1 MTTHVFHRALKSA
14 LPYVAGGDGI
24 TLRDAEGRTYI
35 DACGGA
41 AVSCLGHGHPAV
53 LEAMAAQAKQAA
65 YIHTSFF
72 TTEAAEKLAAR
83 VAENCGG
90 DLNHVYFV
98 DSGSEA
104 TETALKMARQYWLE
118 RGQPQ
123 RTKVISR
130 HFSYHGNT
138 LGALSVS
145 GNRWRREPYAP
156 LLADAS
162 FIEPC
167 FFYRHAGPGETPEAY
182 GARAAAALEKQIVE
196 LGPETV
202 MAFIAETVVGAT
214 TGAVAPAP
222 GYLKRIREICD
233 RHGVLLILDEVMC
246 GAGRTGTFLAAHA
259 EGVAAD
265 IVTLAKG
272 LGGGYQAIAAVICSD
287 KVYEGFY
294 NGSGVFQ
301 HGLTY
306 SAHPVA
312 CAASLA
318 VQEVILRDDLLA
330 NVRARGEDLNRALHG
345 RFGNNHHVGDIR
357 GRGLIQA
364 IELVRDRAEKSPFDP
379 ALKLNQRIRAEAF
392 ARGLM
397 VYPGAGCVDGRAGDH
412 ILLAPPYIVTPAD
425 IEEIVSRL
433 GEAVDAALAAVN

>member
-14 LPYVAGGDGI
+14 LPCVAGGDGI
-24 TLRDAEGRTYI
+24 TLRDAEGKSYI

-41 AVSCLGHGHPAV
+41 AVSCLGHGHPVV
-53 LEAMAAQAKQAA
+53 LEAMAAQARQAA

-72 TTEAAEKLAAR
+72 TSQAAERLAAR

-104 TETALKMARQYWLE
+104 TETALKMARQFWLE
-118 RGQPQ
+118 SGQPQ

-145 GNRWRREPYAP
+145 GNRWRREPYSP
-156 LLADAS
+156 LLVDVS

-167 FFYRHAGPGETPEAY
+167 FFYRHAEPGETPEAY
-182 GARAAAALEKQIVE
+182 GARAAAALEKQLLE

-233 RHGVLLILDEVMC
+233 RYGVLLILDEVMC
-246 GAGRTGTFLAAHA
+246 GTGRTGTFLAAHA

-272 LGGGYQAIAAVICSD
+272 LGGGYQAIAAVVCSD

-294 NGSGVFQ
+294 DGSGVFQ

-318 VQEVILRDDLLA
+318 VQEVIVRDNLLA
-330 NVRARGEDLNRALHG
+330 NVRARGEDLTRALHG
-345 RFGNNHHVGDIR
+345 RFGNNRNVGDIR

-364 IELVRDRAEKSPFDP
+364 IELVRDRGGKTPFDP
-379 ALKLNQRIRAEAF
+379 ALKLSQRIKAEAF

-412 ILLAPPYIVTPAD
+412 ILLAPPYIVTQAD

>member
-1 MTTHVFHRALKSA
+1 
-14 LPYVAGGDGI
+14 
-24 TLRDAEGRTYI
+24 
-35 DACGGA
+35 
-41 AVSCLGHGHPAV
+41 
-53 LEAMAAQAKQAA
+53 MAAQAKQAA

-182 GARAAAALEKQIVE
+182 GARAAAALEKQLVE

-294 NGSGVFQ
+294 NGSGLFQ

-345 RFGNNHHVGDIR
+345 RFGNNHNVGDIR

-379 ALKLNQRIRAEAF
+379 ALKLNQRIRTEAF

-412 ILLAPPYIVTPAD
+412 ILLAPPYIVTTSD

>member
-1 MTTHVFHRALKSA
+1 
-14 LPYVAGGDGI
+14 
-24 TLRDAEGRTYI
+24 
-35 DACGGA
+35 
-41 AVSCLGHGHPAV
+41 
-53 LEAMAAQAKQAA
+53 
-65 YIHTSFF
+65 
-72 TTEAAEKLAAR
+72 
-83 VAENCGG
+83 
-90 DLNHVYFV
+90 
-98 DSGSEA
+98 
-104 TETALKMARQYWLE
+104 
-118 RGQPQ
+118 
-123 RTKVISR
+123 
-130 HFSYHGNT
+130 
-138 LGALSVS
+138 
-145 GNRWRREPYAP
+145 
-156 LLADAS
+156 
-162 FIEPC
+162 
-167 FFYRHAGPGETPEAY
+167 
-182 GARAAAALEKQIVE
+182 
-196 LGPETV
+196 

-294 NGSGVFQ
+294 NGSGLFQ

-345 RFGNNHHVGDIR
+345 RFGNNHNVGDIR

-379 ALKLNQRIRAEAF
+379 ALKLNQRIRTEAF

-412 ILLAPPYIVTPAD
+412 ILLAPPYIVTTSD